1 MWGTLRAWYTARP
14 TTDTWEGAPVTD
26 EVVLPSPCLVVLVG
40 PAGAGKSTWAAAHF
54 APHQIVSSDQLR
66 GIVGESEDDVAAS
79 NDAFELL
86 ETIVEHRVRR
96 RLTTVVDTLGLDPER
111 RANWLRLA
119 RRHRVAA
126 VCVVFVVTA
135 AECRTRNR
143 ARGKSVP
150 PRVLGGQV
158 RRVAEQR
165 EAIDGEGFD
174 LVLAPT
180 MVRTAPRELAA
191 AAPLVAEQRDAPR
204 ALRFGLQL
212 PVYTWPGG
220 AAAVRTQLQTI
231 ARDAEA
237 AGFDGIWLM
246 DHFRQIPMFGPAWHD
261 MLESYTTLA
270 YLAAVTERVTL
281 GTLVTGVT
289 YRNVAHLG
297 KIVAT
302 LDVLSGGRA
311 RCGLGAG
318 WYAEE
323 HAAYGWPFPSLD
335 ERYALLEDA
344 LQLLPLVWGKGA
356 PAFRG
361 RVVDVPEALCYPRPL
376 QEHIPVLVG
385 GNGERRTLRLAA
397 QYADACNVIGDL
409 AVVERKAAVLDAHC
423 AALGRDRATVAVTQ
437 LSTTLVG
444 RDTTQVGT
452 LLDELRPRRMSA
464 QRYAERVNAGT
475 VADQV
480 GRFRALADAGVHTAI
495 VSLPDVAGDDAI
507 ERFGAVIAAFG

>member
-1 MWGTLRAWYTARP
+1 VP
-14 TTDTWEGAPVTD
+14 DD
-26 EVVLPSPCLVVLVG
+26 VVLPSPCLVVLVG
-40 PAGAGKSTWAAAHF
+40 PSGTGKSTWAAAHF
-54 APHQIVSSDQLR
+54 APQQVVSSDQLR

-79 NDAFELL
+79 DDAFQLL
-86 ETIVEHRVRR
+86 EAIVEQRVRR
-96 RLTTVVDTLGLDPER
+96 RLTTVVDTLGLDPDR
-111 RANWLRLA
+111 RANWLALA
-119 RRHRVAA
+119 RRHRVATA
-126 VCVVFVVTA
+126 CVVFVATA
-135 AECRTRNR
+135 AECRARNR
-143 ARGKSVP
+143 ARGKSIP
-150 PRVLGGQV
+150 PRVLSGQV

-165 EAIDGEGFD
+165 AAIDDEGFD
-174 LVLAPT
+174 AVLAPT
-180 MVRTAPRELAA
+180 LVRTAPRELAA
-191 AAPLVAEQRDAPR
+191 AAPLVAEQRAAPR

-212 PVYTWPGG
+212 PVHTWPGG
-220 AAAVRTQLQTI
+220 AAAAREQLQNI

-270 YLAAVTERVTL
+270 FLAAATERVSL

-302 LDVLSGGRA
+302 LDVLSRGRA

-323 HAAYGWPFPSLD
+323 HAAYGWRFPSLD

-344 LQLLPLVWGKGA
+344 LELLPLVWGKGT
-356 PAFRG
+356 PAFKG
-361 RVVDVPEALCYPRPL
+361 RVVEVPEAMCYPRPL
-376 QEHIPVLVG
+376 QEHVPILVG

-397 QYADACNVIGDL
+397 QYADACNIIGDR
-409 AVVERKAAVLDAHC
+409 AVVERKVAVLDAHC
-423 AALGRDRATVAVTQ
+423 AAVGRDRSAVEVTQ

-444 RDTTQVGT
+444 RDTAEVDT
-452 LLDELRPRRMSA
+452 LLESLRPRRTSA

-480 GRFRALADAGVHTAI
+480 GRFRALADAGVATAV
-495 VSLPDVAGDDAI
+495 VSLPDVASSDAI
-507 ERFGAVIAAFG
+507 ERFGAVIAAFA